1 MTDQDKKPFALLMGE
16 AGAAFG
22 RNPEKETMATYFKY
36 LSDYQLD
43 AVRFAV
49 DQAIKTGERFPV
61 IKTLREFANAYRSPV
76 KRQVATEAVQIAE
89 FTESE
94 IEASKQ
100 NICNIIN
107 GLCDSTDV
115 NRRPNA

>member
-61 IKTLREFANAYRSPV
+61 IKTLREFANAYRPPSGKKPMTD
-76 KRQVATEAVQIAE
+76 APQIAE
-89 FTESE
+89 FTETQCKDAQTE
-94 IEASKQ
+94 IQ
-100 NICNIIN
+100 NIIN
-107 GLCDSTDV
+107 GLSD
-115 NRRPNA
+115 RMQA

>member
-61 IKTLREFANAYRSPV
+61 IKTLREFANAYRPQV
-76 KRQVATEAVQIAE
+76 KRQVVTEAVQIAE
-89 FTESE
+89 FTTEQVKDAKQE
-94 IEASKQ
+94 IQ
-100 NICNIIN
+100 NIISK
-107 GLCDSTDV
+107 LSD
-115 NRRPNA
+115 NATV